1 MIGTECSCEE
11 HVKIFKKKGIW
22 IEDGTVRPKPGYI
35 IVYNWDKA
43 SQPNDGFSDH
53 IGVVET
59 VSGNQITIIEGNRNQ
74 AVSRRSIPVGWG
86 YIRGY
91 ASPRYA
97 SASKEETNKK
107 EYNVDA
113 VAKDV
118 IAGKYGCGDDR
129 RKALEAAGYSYITV
143 QTRVNELVKAASA
156 KKTVDTIAREV
167 IQGKWGNGSER
178 KRRLTKAGY
187 DYSAIQKRVN
197 ELL

>member
-1 MIGTECSCEE
+1 M
-11 HVKIFKKKGIW
+11 
-22 IEDGTVRPKPGYI
+22 
-35 IVYNWDKA
+35 
-43 SQPNDGFSDH
+43 
-53 IGVVET
+53 
-59 VSGNQITIIEGNRNQ
+59 
-74 AVSRRSIPVGWG
+74 
-86 YIRGY
+86 
-91 ASPRYA
+91 
-97 SASKEETNKK
+97 
-107 EYNVDA
+107 
-113 VAKDV
+113 
-118 IAGKYGCGDDR
+118 IAGKYGCGEDR